1 MALQDNYMTLLFMLV
16 QGCCSSQ

>member
-16 QGCCSSQ
+16 QGCCWSQ